1 MPKGKCRHADRP
13 INHCIDCV
21 QLYTRQSHDFS
32 RYVLPASEDELKLQT
47 TRLMSDRIST
57 DSESTA
63 SSPGSSDDSPISSG
77 STMTS
82 ASSVAL
88 PDDGEISQK
97 GRTDS
102 HDLPGFRA
110 RLLQEFSTIASFK
123 NDLGLPQGDL
133 KGLDSD
139 AYEQLEARLSVDDQ

>member
-1 MPKGKCRHADRP
+1 
-13 INHCIDCV
+13 
-21 QLYTRQSHDFS
+21 
-32 RYVLPASEDELKLQT
+32 
-47 TRLMSDRIST
+47 
-57 DSESTA
+57 
-63 SSPGSSDDSPISSG
+63 
-77 STMTS
+77 MTS